1 MGETPNQS
9 LVSFLTAVVGIYCVL
24 AALITVYEFAFPTKK
39 TVACSTII
47 SDRHGVSHII
57 VGSGELYE

>member
-1 MGETPNQS
+1 
-9 LVSFLTAVVGIYCVL
+9 VGIYCVL